1 MEILSHGGNLRW
13 AANLAGC
20 SPEAIIDFSA
30 SINPL
35 GPPKSAIEA
44 IQSHLADLKSYP
56 DPDYKILKTAL
67 GKLHQL
73 PPEWILPGNGA
84 AELLTWIAWELAAY
98 KSTYLVTPAFG
109 DYFRALKTFNAKVI
123 TCPIDNL
130 GSQDLSL
137 LLDRQNISDSQ
148 DCLLLN
154 NPHNP
159 TGQLFSKTEI
169 LPYLDKF
176 ALVVIDEAFMD
187 FVPSEKQQSAID
199 LVEKYSNLIILR
211 SLTKFYSLPGLRLG
225 YCIAHPDRLTKWQKV
240 RDPWSVNVL
249 AVAAALA
256 VIEDID
262 FEQNTRSWLAQTK
275 PQLYQSLAQIPDLKP
290 IASAANY
297 FLVKTKQPSS
307 QLQQKLLQTAHIL
320 IRDCCSFPELGD
332 AYFRVAIR
340 TQLEND
346 KLINALSALRAPK
359 SNNRRLG

>member
-13 AANLAGC
+13 AANLVRC

-44 IQSHLADLKSYP
+44 IQSHLKDLKSYP

-84 AELLTWIAWELAAY
+84 AELLTWIGWELAACEA
-98 KSTYLVTPAFG
+98 TYLLTPAFG

-137 LLDRQNISDSQ
+137 LLDRHNISNSQ
-148 DCLLLN
+148 HCLLLN

-159 TGQLFSKTEI
+159 TGQLFTKTEI
-169 LPYLDKF
+169 LPYLEKF

-187 FVPSEKQQSAID
+187 FVPPEEQQSAID
-199 LVEKYSNLIILR
+199 LVTEYPNLIILR

-225 YCIAHPDRLTKWQKV
+225 YCIAHPDCLSLWQQL

-256 VIEDID
+256 VIEDTD
-262 FEQNTRSWLAQTK
+262 FERKTRSWLAQTK
-275 PQLYQSLAQIPDLKP
+275 PQLYQNLARIPDLEP
-290 IASAANY
+290 IPSAANY
-297 FLVKTKQPSS
+297 ILVKTNRSS
-307 QLQQKLLQTAHIL
+307 LQLQQKLLRTDKIL

-340 TQLEND
+340 TQIENE
-346 KLINALSALRAPK
+346 KLINALTTIQI
-359 SNNRRLG
+359 